1 MSNSLFS
8 LRNFILF
15 YCDPA
20 RASLVLPDLH
30 EHHFWSPNHSPASYF
45 SAFSANLH
53 VSDWWALHQQQPPAA
68 QEHLY
73 SLLLPL
79 FSTSLYYK
87 TSQEQNIIGPE
98 EDPML
103 PQGRSFPWV
112 LAAITIKGVILLS
125 EIKLGEETQLQ

>member
-1 MSNSLFS
+1 MSAHQMSNSLFS

-30 EHHFWSPNHSPASYF
+30 VHHFWSPNRSPASYF

-53 VSDWWALHQQQPPAA
+53 VSDWWALHQQQPPA

-103 PQGRSFPWV
+103 PQGRSFP
-112 LAAITIKGVILLS
+112 
-125 EIKLGEETQLQ
+125 